1 MRSKKN
7 LLILAVASIF
17 LMSCNDDEVE
27 QPSPVE
33 PKMNL
38 SFNPYF
44 NGAELGIAERFVNVH
59 GYPVEVTDMTFYISN
74 IQVHDGD
81 EVTSLSEIE
90 IINVRNAET
99 TLSFTLPVGS
109 YDAISFDLGVP
120 QDLNGTANP
129 DFLTS
134 VYDPTHPLSESN
146 GMYWIWQ
153 TGYRFCKFE
162 GRYDTISTTAP
173 SLPLTF
179 ALHSGRDT
187 LFRTLPPFSRTIA
200 AGDGAVH
207 DIQFAVDID
216 KIFLNG
222 TDSLNLKFENSFHG
236 SLSNLDVGIKFANN
250 SAAAFRL
257 LP

>member
-1 MRSKKN
+1 MYPTKN
-7 LLILAVASIF
+7 LFLLATAAIF
-17 LMSCNDDEVE
+17 LISCNDDEVE
-27 QPSPVE
+27 QPTPVE
-33 PKMNL
+33 PQMTLNF
-38 SFNPYF
+38 SPYF
-44 NGAELGIAERFVNVH
+44 NGSELGIAERFVNVH
-59 GYPVEVTDMTFYISN
+59 GYPVEVTDLTFYVSN

-81 EVTSLSEIE
+81 VITDLSEIE

-99 TLSFTLPVGS
+99 TLTFMLPIGN
-109 YDAISFDLGVP
+109 YDAVSFDLGVP

-162 GRYDTISTTAP
+162 GRYDTVSTTAP

-187 LFRTLPPFSRTIA
+187 LFRTLDPFPVAMT
-200 AGDGAVH
+200 AGDGAVY
-207 DIQFAVDID
+207 DLDFAVDID
-216 KIFLNG
+216 KVFLNG
-222 TDSLNLKFENSFHG
+222 SDSLNLKYENSFHG